1 MDHIQLM
8 FGNIDKNPEADFHGH
23 RLMVSCPPEPLYLK
37 QHQEQQQQLQQQQQ
51 QQQGQQGQIH
61 AEVPWGAQ
69 TWDLAANE
77 LWDLFNMQDRFELE
91 GELTPIA

>member
-8 FGNIDKNPEADFHGH
+8 FGNIEKNPEADFHGH
-23 RLMVSCPPEPLYLK
+23 RMMVSCPPEPQYTA
-37 QHQEQQQQLQQQQQ
+37 Q
-51 QQQGQQGQIH
+51 H
-61 AEVPWGAQ
+61 AEVPWGQQ

-77 LWDLFNMQDRFELE
+77 LYDLFNMQDRFELD

>member
-8 FGNIDKNPEADFHGH
+8 FGNIEKNPEADFHGH
-23 RLMVSCPPEPLYLK
+23 RMMMSCPPEPTYMS
-37 QHQEQQQQLQQQQQ
+37 QHQ
-51 QQQGQQGQIH
+51 H
-61 AEVPWGAQ
+61 TEVPWGAQ

-77 LWDLFNMQDRFELE
+77 LSDLFNMQNRFGLE